1 MELVNKTKHTLLAK
15 DIVIANTPFKRLKG
29 LLGKKEFR
37 EGQAIILKPCNSLHT
52 FFLRFAIDVIFVDK
66 QNKVIEAISHLKPF
80 HLTRVYWLSVLAIE
94 LPAGI
99 IQSSSTYNGDTL
111 TIEGHPS

>member
-1 MELVNKTKHTLLAK
+1 MEIINKTKNTLLAK
-15 DIVIANTPFKRLKG
+15 DIVIANTPFKRMKG
-29 LLGKKEFR
+29 LLGKKDFKA
-37 EGQAIILKPCNSLHT
+37 GQALILKPCNSIHT

-66 QNKVIEAISHLKPF
+66 DNKIIEAISRLKPF
-80 HLTRVYWLSVLAIE
+80 CFTPIFWLSSLVIE

-111 TIEGHPS
+111 TIEGYPS